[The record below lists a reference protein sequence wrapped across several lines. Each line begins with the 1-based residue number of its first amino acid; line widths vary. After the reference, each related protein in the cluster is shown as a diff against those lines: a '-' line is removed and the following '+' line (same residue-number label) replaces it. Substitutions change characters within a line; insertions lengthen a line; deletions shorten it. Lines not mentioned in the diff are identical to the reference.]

1 MKSCS
6 EFYSAFDEEAFDVIS
21 GFDACLPKANPQRAR
36 TQIGERH
43 DELSKAVLE
52 THSET
57 GDTADRSTHRSPHRS
72 REQDGTVT
80 V

>member
-1 MKSCS
+1 VKSCS
-6 EFYSAFDEEAFDVIS
+6 EFYNAFDEEA
-21 GFDACLPKANPQRAR
+21 FDACLPKANPKRAR